1 MMPSALPQRISVGAA
16 MRCARLAKP
25 RSAIGQTNLPEQACA
40 QMNCASVSTLGRIA
54 RDVEEAP
61 RRLPFGIGKERGP
74 ARLVAEDHP
83 VFDRQVVPPQADRID
98 QHHAADRL
106 RRRRRKL
113 GGNEG
118 AEGMADKRRR

>member
-1 MMPSALPQRISVGAA
+1 
-16 MRCARLAKP
+16 MRCACLLKP

-61 RRLPFGIGKERGP
+61 RRLPFGIGKERGA
-74 ARLVAEDHP
+74 ARFVAEDHTVP
-83 VFDRQVVPPQADRID
+83 DRQVVPPQPNWID
-98 QHHAADRL
+98 QHQPGDRL
-106 RRRRRKL
+106 RRRSSKL